1 MAISLTV
8 FGAAL
13 HEQNEAVVLPQ
24 GVQIERRAIL
34 FQEFSGDPHPGA
46 RRGRRLGQHARDR
59 YRLPHRSITEV
70 ANGDRTGERGRYR
83 RVGREIMTVETNS
96 RRLPVLAEHGGGVD
110 QPGLFLG

>member
-1 MAISLTV
+1 MKLLFCRKASRSS
-8 FGAAL
+8 
-13 HEQNEAVVLPQ
+13 
-24 GVQIERRAIL
+24 GVSSSFRNFLVIRIT
-34 FQEFSGDPHPGA
+34 A
-46 RRGRRLGQHARDR
+46 RGGRRLGQHARYR